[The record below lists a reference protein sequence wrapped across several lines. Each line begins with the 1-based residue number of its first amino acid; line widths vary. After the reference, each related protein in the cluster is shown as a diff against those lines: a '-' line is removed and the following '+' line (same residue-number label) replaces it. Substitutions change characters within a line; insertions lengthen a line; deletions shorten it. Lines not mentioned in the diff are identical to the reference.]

1 VISFC
6 PFQAES
12 FGMLNPVGLP
22 VVFWRLR
29 AACGALKRQ
38 GKFQAGLGRK
48 MWLGLMAISKT
59 FFGEI

>member
-1 VISFC
+1 
-6 PFQAES
+6 
-12 FGMLNPVGLP
+12 LNPVGLP

-48 MWLGLMAISKT
+48 CGLVKNGHLED
-59 FFGEI
+59 FFW